1 MQQRKIIHID
11 MDAFFAAVAQ
21 LDNEAL
27 QGKPVVVGSP
37 EKRGVISAASY
48 EARKF
53 GVRSAMSSLV
63 AKKLCPE
70 LIFVPSDFKRY
81 KLLSNQIR
89 GIFRDYTDLIEPLS
103 FDEAFLDVTFNKK
116 KRISA
121 TLIARDIRE
130 RIYKETGLTASAGIS
145 SNKFI
150 AKIASDYNKPN
161 GQKTVTPQ
169 EIDAFVAALPIHK
182 FFGIGKVTASKMLNL
197 GIFTGKEL
205 RTKSLEFLTEY
216 FGNSG
221 AHYYN
226 LARGIDNSLVKP
238 NRTTKSIAAE
248 HTFLT
253 NLTSEIYMEEEL
265 GKIASHL
272 SNRLKKVNIK
282 GKTITLKI
290 KYSDFTTQTRSKT
303 IPYFSNEAS
312 LLFSTAKALLY
323 QEKPKESVRLLGIS
337 VSKLDN
343 VTDKKSVSIQLKFD
357 F

>member
-1 MQQRKIIHID
+1 MAQQRKIIHVD

-21 LDNEAL
+21 LDNEDL
-27 QGKPVVVGSP
+27 RGKPVVVGSP
-37 EKRGVISAASY
+37 HQRGVISAASY

-53 GVRSAMSSLV
+53 GVRSAMSSVV
-63 AKKLCPE
+63 AQKLCPE

-89 GIFRDYTDLIEPLS
+89 GIFRAYTDLIEPLS

-130 RIYKETGLTASAGIS
+130 RIYNETGLTASAGIS

-161 GQKTVTPQ
+161 GQKTVAPN
-169 EIDAFVAALPIHK
+169 EILDFVAALPIQK
-182 FFGIGKVTASKMLNL
+182 FFGIGKITAKKMLNL

-205 RTKSLEFLTEY
+205 RSKSLGFLETH
-216 FGNSG
+216 FGNS
-221 AHYYN
+221 AMRYYQ
-226 LARGIDNSLVKP
+226 LARGVDESAVKP

-248 HTFLT
+248 HTFET
-253 NLTSEIYMEEEL
+253 NLTSEIYMEVEL
-265 GKIASHL
+265 QKIAKTL
-272 SNRLKKVNIK
+272 QERLAKSNIK

-290 KYSDFTTQTRSKT
+290 KYSDFSVQTRSKT
-303 IPYFSNEAS
+303 TTTFTNNDSMIFSI
-312 LLFSTAKALLY
+312 AKALLY

-337 VSKLDN
+337 VSNLDN
-343 VTDKKSVSIQLKFD
+343 VSKKSMSVQLRFD